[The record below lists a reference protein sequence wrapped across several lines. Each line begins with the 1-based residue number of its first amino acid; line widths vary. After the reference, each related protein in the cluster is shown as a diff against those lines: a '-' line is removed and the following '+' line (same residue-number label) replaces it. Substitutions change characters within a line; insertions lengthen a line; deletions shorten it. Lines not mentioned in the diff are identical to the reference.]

1 MQRQR
6 QLCTVKGV
14 TDMPK
19 SKYTDLKNVSDVVI
33 STRIRFERNLREF
46 PFPCRMNDEKKR
58 RVAGIVKAAVLDG
71 HSAISDRFSYIQMSE
86 LTQEEAVSLV
96 ERHLVSP
103 EFISER
109 QGRGLLLLDDE
120 SVSIMIN
127 EEDHVRIQV
136 IGQGMKLDETFDLAD
151 KIDTLLDEQLDFA
164 FNDKLG
170 YLTQCPTNIGTGMRA
185 SLMLHLPALKESGAM
200 GKISASLSKLG
211 LVIRGIYGEG
221 TEPSGAI
228 YQLSNQVTLG
238 ISEREAIN
246 NLRDIAFQLVTQER
260 NAREALSDNISVLD
274 KIYRSYGILLYAR
287 LVSNEECMKLIS
299 NVRFGV
305 EMGLFDNID
314 IDTINRLIVEIQPAT
329 LMKNVGKKLTA
340 VERDHIR
347 AELVRTAISQHKI
360 PTSHRLEE

>member
-1 MQRQR
+1 MGENK
-6 QLCTVKGV
+6 C
-14 TDMPK
+14 
-19 SKYTDLKNVSDVVI
+19 TDLKNVSDVVI
-33 STRIRFERNLREF
+33 STRIRFARNLREY
-46 PFPCRMNDEKKR
+46 PFPCRLNDETKR
-58 RVAGIVKAAVLDG
+58 KVANIVKEAVLEG
-71 HSAISDRFSYIQMSE
+71 HSAISNRFEYIQMSE

-136 IGQGMKLDETFDLAD
+136 ISCGMKLDETFDLAD
-151 KIDTLLDEQLDFA
+151 KIDTLLDERLNFA
-164 FNDKLG
+164 FNEKLG

-200 GKISASLSKLG
+200 SKISASLSKLG
-211 LVIRGIYGEG
+211 LVIRGTYGEG

-246 NLRDIAFQLVTQER
+246 NLRDIAFQLITQER
-260 NAREALSDNISVLD
+260 NAREALSRNVSVLD
-274 KIYRSYGILLYAR
+274 GIYRAYGLLLYAK
-287 LVSNEECMKLIS
+287 LMSNEEAMKLIS
-299 NVRFGV
+299 QVRFGV
-305 EMGLFDNID
+305 EMGLFDNVD
-314 IDTINRLIVEIQPAT
+314 FDTLNRLVIEIQPAT
-329 LMKNVGKKLTA
+329 LMKNIGKKLTPA
-340 VERDHIR
+340 ERDHIR
-347 AELVRTAISQHKI
+347 AELIRTAITQQKV
-360 PTSHRLEE
+360 PASHRLEK

>member
-1 MQRQR
+1 MSE
-6 QLCTVKGV
+6 K
-14 TDMPK
+14 
-19 SKYTDLKNVSDVVI
+19 KYTDLKNVSDVVI
-33 STRIRFERNLREF
+33 STRIRFARNLREF
-46 PFPCRMNDEKKR
+46 PFPCRLSDEKKR
-58 RVAGIVKAAVLDG
+58 KVANIIKESVLDG
-71 HSAISDRFSYIQMSE
+71 HSAISERFRYIQMSE

-103 EFISER
+103 EFISDR

-136 IGQGMKLDETFDLAD
+136 INSGMKLEEAFDLAD

-185 SLMLHLPALKESGAM
+185 SLMLHLPALQESGAM
-200 GKISASLSKLG
+200 GKIGASLSKLG
-211 LVIRGIYGEG
+211 LVIRGLYGEG

-246 NLRDIAFQLVTQER
+246 NLRDIAFQLVVQER
-260 NAREALSDNISVLD
+260 NSREALSRNINVLD
-274 KIYRSYGILLYAR
+274 AIYRSYGIMLYAK
-287 LVSNEECMKLIS
+287 LMSNDECMKLIS

-314 IDTINRLIVEIQPAT
+314 FDTLNRLIIEIQPAT
-329 LMKNVGKKLTA
+329 LMKNIGKKLTPA
-340 VERDHIR
+340 ERDRIR
-347 AELVRTAISQHKI
+347 AELVRTAITQQKI
-360 PTSHRLEE
+360 PVSHRLENSENSVK

>member
-1 MQRQR
+1 MSE
-6 QLCTVKGV
+6 K
-14 TDMPK
+14 
-19 SKYTDLKNVSDVVI
+19 KYTDLRNVSDVVI
-33 STRIRFERNLREF
+33 STRIRFARNLREY
-46 PFPCRMNDEKKR
+46 PFPCRLSDEKKR
-58 RVAGIVKAAVLDG
+58 KVASIVKEAVLDG
-71 HSAISDRFSYIQMSE
+71 HSAISDRFRYIQMSE

-103 EFISER
+103 EFISDR

-136 IGQGMKLDETFDLAD
+136 LAQGMKLDEAYEMAD
-151 KIDTLLDEQLDFA
+151 KIDTLLDETLNFA
-164 FNDKLG
+164 FNEKLG

-185 SLMLHLPALKESGAM
+185 SLMLHLPALQESGAM

-211 LVIRGIYGEG
+211 IVLRGLYGEG

-238 ISEREAIN
+238 ITEREAIK
-246 NLRDIAFQLVTQER
+246 NLNDIAMQLVQQER
-260 NAREALSDNISVLD
+260 NARDAMSESINVLD
-274 KIYRSYGILLYAR
+274 DIYRSYGILMYAR
-287 LVSNEECMKLIS
+287 LVSNSECMKLLS

>member
-1 MQRQR
+1 MAE
-6 QLCTVKGV
+6 K
-14 TDMPK
+14 
-19 SKYTDLKNVSDVVI
+19 KYTDLKNVSDVII
-33 STRIRFERNLREF
+33 STRIRFARNLREF
-46 PFPCRMNDEKKR
+46 PFPCRLSDEKKR
-58 RVAGIVKAAVLDG
+58 QVATIVKEAVLEG
-71 HSAISDRFSYIQMSE
+71 NSAISNRFRYIQMSE

-127 EEDHVRIQV
+127 EEDHIRIQV
-136 IGQGMKLDETFDLAD
+136 IGSGMKLDETFDLAD
-151 KIDTLLDEQLDFA
+151 KIDTLLDEQLNFA

-211 LVIRGIYGEG
+211 LVIRGTYGEG

-238 ISEREAIN
+238 ITEREAIN

-260 NAREALSDNISVLD
+260 NTRETLSGSINTLD
-274 KIYRSYGILLYAR
+274 VIYRSYGLLLYAR
-287 LVSNEECMKLIS
+287 LISNDEAMKLIS

-314 IDTINRLIVEIQPAT
+314 FDTLNRLVIEIQPAT
-329 LMKNVGKKLTA
+329 LMKNVGKKLSPA
-340 VERDHIR
+340 ERDHIR
-347 AELVRTAISQHKI
+347 AELIRTAVTRQKI
-360 PTSHRLEE
+360 PASHRLEK